1 MSQADDQKDRQEWK
15 KEMKNWV
22 KKATKDE
29 IIDFV
34 EDMGG
39 FCLDTYIA
47 INEDE

>member
-1 MSQADDQKDRQEWK
+1 MRDRQEWRE
-15 KEMKNWV
+15 EMKNWI

-39 FCLDTYIA
+39 FCLDTYIV
-47 INEDE
+47 INEDD